1 MDILCSCGSGQ
12 YMEIKEIGFE
22 VEVRPNN
29 YRHGDIYKCQNC
41 GNTVLT
47 DFGAYYTK
55 PDPKI

>member
-1 MDILCSCGSGQ
+1 
-12 YMEIKEIGFE
+12 MEIKEIGFE

-29 YRHGDIYKCQNC
+29 FRHGDIYKCQNC